1 MKTAEDAL
9 LAISTKIFSTSKNVM
24 CQGKVVVVFFHLSK
38 SKGRNIEKINQS
50 WGGGGGGG
58 ARYLQ
63 NKLKG
68 GKRK

>member
-50 WGGGGGGG
+50 WGGE
-58 ARYLQ
+58 
-63 NKLKG
+63 NVND
-68 GKRK
+68 KRFSLFPCFLFNV